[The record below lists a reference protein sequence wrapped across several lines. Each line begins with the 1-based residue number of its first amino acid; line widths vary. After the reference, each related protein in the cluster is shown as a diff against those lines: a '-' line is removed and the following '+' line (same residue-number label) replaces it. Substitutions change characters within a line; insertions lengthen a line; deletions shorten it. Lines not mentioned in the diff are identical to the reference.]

1 MRRILSLC
9 SLVILLAVLVPLPAF
24 AEDAEEEETTYEPYL
39 ESEFSPFAVDL
50 RRAETIFFGSL
61 PITFAVSS
69 LVVSAAD
76 ALISSDLPA
85 TELSL
90 GITIGLSLTI
100 AVVDYILGLNE
111 GE

>member
-1 MRRILSLC
+1 MRRILTLC
-9 SLVILLAVLVPLPAF
+9 SLIIFMSVLVPVPTF
-24 AEDAEEEETTYEPYL
+24 AQDAEEDKVTYEPYL
-39 ESEFSPFAVDL
+39 EGEFSPFAVDL

-69 LVVSAAD
+69 LAVGAAD
-76 ALISSDLPA
+76 ALISSDLPD

-100 AVVDYILGLNE
+100 AIVDYILGLNE